1 MKKNKLTT
9 AQRKAA
15 AKRGEKRTARL
26 RKTQSEKPLKQAK
39 LAAEKKAKE
48 KKFREAMQKLMESR
62 GAQQPGF

>member
-9 AQRKAA
+9 TQRKAA
-15 AKRGEKRTARL
+15 AKRGEKRAARL
-26 RKTQSEKPLKQAK
+26 RKTQSEKHLKQAK

-48 KKFREAMQKLMESR
+48 RKFREAMQKLMESR